1 MARKT
6 WTQKFAGAKPPHI
19 SLLEKPFAGLPVGTR
34 LLISAPSA
42 IADYIRA
49 VPPGET
55 GSIPQ
60 MRADLARA
68 AGADATCPTSTGIFL
83 RIAAE
88 AALEAPGPSLLPF
101 WRVIDPAS
109 PLAAKLSCGP
119 DFLRDRQAEE
129 AR

>member
-19 SLLEKPFAGLPVGTR
+19 SLLEKPFAGMPVGTR
-34 LLISAPSA
+34 LLISSPEA
-42 IADYIRA
+42 IAAYIRA
-49 VPPGET
+49 IPSGET
-55 GSIPQ
+55 RSVIE
-60 MRADLARA
+60 MRQAFAEE
-68 AGADATCPTSTGIFL
+68 AGADATCPTSSGIFL

-88 AALEAPGPSLLPF
+88 AALEAPGASLLPF

-109 PLAAKLSCGP
+109 PLAVKLSCGP
-119 DFLRDRQAEE
+119 DFVRDRRAEE